1 MTINLGS
8 IVIPNDLLMWSET
21 VNPIAYEYLE
31 LILLSVVAGF
41 SVYLAPT
48 IKKLGFKPIDN
59 SWATHL
65 NKIVKLMSETKAIF
79 FILYVFILTE

>member
-1 MTINLGS
+1 
-8 IVIPNDLLMWSET
+8 MWSET

-59 SWATHL
+59 S
-65 NKIVKLMSETKAIF
+65 
-79 FILYVFILTE
+79 